1 VAASTFVSDISVQ
14 ERMFSLPMIATGKLF
29 FVLMKTVFM
38 KRIGDEVRNQRKR
51 RLARKLS
58 ICACRV

>member
-1 VAASTFVSDISVQ
+1 VASSTFVSDISVQ

-38 KRIGDEVRNQRKR
+38 KRIGDEVR
-51 RLARKLS
+51 S
-58 ICACRV
+58 